1 MVLKDRYGLHI
12 TTSSGAA
19 QQAYIEA
26 VDAILSA
33 TGNAENALDKCLNSD
48 PNFALAYSARARIL
62 QLRGKMP
69 DAKLAAEKA
78 VELAANATDRE
89 RQHAEIFKL
98 LTSGQGPAGLEL
110 IRKHVTEYPT
120 DAFALAPACSVF
132 GLIGFS
138 GRVDREN
145 EQVELLSR

>member
-98 LTSGQGPAGLEL
+98 LTNL
-110 IRKHVTEYPT
+110 INTKPILKTRK
-120 DAFALAPACSVF
+120 FKMLSKF
-132 GLIGFS
+132 GFTNDINKNIK
-138 GRVDREN
+138 EIKI
-145 EQVELLSR
+145 

>member
-12 TTSSGAA
+12 TTSSDVA
-19 QQAYIEA
+19 QQAYIDA

-33 TGNAENALDKCLNSD
+33 TGNVENALDKCLNAD

-62 QLRGKMP
+62 QLTGKMP

-78 VELAANATDRE
+78 VELAVNATDRE

-98 LTSGQGPAGLEL
+98 LTLSL
-110 IRKHVTEYPT
+110 IHISEPT
-120 DAFALAPACSVF
+120 RPY
-132 GLIGFS
+132 
-138 GRVDREN
+138 
-145 EQVELLSR
+145 